1 MTSNWAP
8 DLTGLDPFIYAFIAV
23 AVVGAL
29 ISLVIIGQTLTAFVA
44 TNHRAR
50 LARRE
55 SIPTYY
61 RRLMLSH

>member
-1 MTSNWAP
+1 MNNMAP
-8 DLTGLDPFIYAFIAV
+8 DLSGLDPFINAFIAV

-29 ISLVIIGQTLTAFVA
+29 ISLVVIGQELSAFVA

-61 RRLMLSH
+61 RRLLVSH

>member
-1 MTSNWAP
+1 MSNNMAP
-8 DLTGLDPFIYAFIAV
+8 DLSGLDPFMYAFIAV
-23 AVVGAL
+23 AVIGAV
-29 ISLVIIGQTLTAFVA
+29 ISLAIIAQSVSAFVV

-61 RRLMLSH
+61 RRLLVTH

>member
-1 MTSNWAP
+1 MTNNWAP

-29 ISLVIIGQTLTAFVA
+29 ISLVVISQDVSRFVV

-50 LARRE
+50 VARRE

-61 RRLMLSH
+61 RRLILSH

>member
-1 MTSNWAP
+1 MSNMAP
-8 DLTGLDPFIYAFIAV
+8 DLSGLDPFINAFITV

-29 ISLVIIGQTLTAFVA
+29 VSLVIIGQSVAAFVT

-50 LARRE
+50 VARRE

-61 RRLMLSH
+61 RRLVTAH